1 MFSSCSDDVE
11 MKQESAPVYFSS
23 ENDFSSVTHNSP
35 ERNHSWV
42 KQEPK
47 NEIIEWNN
55 INSEVPAAAER
66 DVLSSAISS

>member
-11 MKQESAPVYFSS
+11 MKQESSPVYFSS